1 MKGEKTRIPLTFSSQ
16 TPNSGFSKRMSSR
29 EKNLKMYT
37 VTCSAPV
44 NIAVIKYWGKRDE
57 SLILPINDSISGTL
71 DTEQLCAKTTIMA
84 SPDFKKD
91 QIWLNGKEESI
102 NKRLQ
107 NCLLEMK
114 KRAQVGNEV
123 LKWKLHIC
131 SENNFPTAAGLASSA
146 AGYACF
152 AAALAKL
159 YKVEGDISAVARA
172 GSGSACRSTMGGFV
186 RWHMGSDPKGSDSIA
201 KQIVPASHWPEMR
214 ILILVVNDEKKKVP
228 SAIGMKRSVE
238 TSELLKYRAE
248 HIVPKVANEMEK
260 AILEKNFEKFA
271 ELTMKDS
278 NQFHAVCR
286 DTYPPCVYMNDI
298 SQLTVELVHA
308 YNSAVG
314 KAKVAYT
321 FDAGPNPTLYLLE
334 KDIAEFSAVLDSFFP
349 PPIDANIE
357 YKKGIPV
364 QPVKLPQNLLEK
376 IEVDQQ
382 LPGRFKYTIH
392 TRIGEGPKLLK
403 DEKHHLLNNRGLPVK
418 DPKAE

>member
-1 MKGEKTRIPLTFSSQ
+1 MH
-16 TPNSGFSKRMSSR
+16 
-29 EKNLKMYT
+29 T
-37 VTCSAPV
+37 VTCIAPV

-57 SLILPINDSISGTL
+57 NLILPINDSISATL

-123 LKWKLHIC
+123 LQWKLHIC

-201 KQIVPASHWPEMR
+201 KQIVPACFWPEIR
-214 ILILVVNDEKKKVP
+214 ILILVVNDERKKVS
-228 SAIGMKRSVE
+228 SAVGMKRSVE
-238 TSELLKYRAE
+238 TSEFLKHRAE
-248 HIVPKVANEMEK
+248 HIVPKVANQMEK
-260 AILEKNFEKFA
+260 AILEKDFEKFA

-298 SQLTVELVHA
+298 SQLTVELVHE
-308 YNSAVG
+308 YNYAVN
-314 KAKVAYT
+314 KTKVAYT
-321 FDAGPNPTLYLLE
+321 FDAGPNPTLYLQE
-334 KDIAEFSAVLDSFFP
+334 KDVPEFSAVLDHFLP
-349 PPIDANIE
+349 PPTDAIIE

-364 QPVKLPQNLLEK
+364 LPVKLSLDLLKKINLE
-376 IEVDQQ
+376 QQ

-392 TRIGEGPKLLK
+392 TRVGEGPKLLK
-403 DEKHHLLNNRGLPVK
+403 DDKDHLLNNRGLPVK
-418 DPKAE
+418 DTKSV